1 MEERMW
7 YYWFTLIFCLAV
19 VLMAII
25 IIPWIITALG
35 IEAVRERKTKPK
47 KNKKNKPS
55 EDVKSFMKLTGA
67 LLAFAIVAVF
77 LGYVSVPYIKD
88 FPHVMQRDYS
98 SEEGYI
104 EYVDDVGKD
113 WDNEVEV
120 NGEWFES
127 TKIKNKHVG
136 RYMTFEYLPHTK
148 LIVSYKFKE

>member
-1 MEERMW
+1 
-7 YYWFTLIFCLAV
+7 
-19 VLMAII
+19 MAII

-47 KNKKNKPS
+47 SKQS
-55 EDVKSFMKLTGA
+55 WDFKSFMKLTGA
-67 LLAFAIVAVF
+67 LFAFALVAVF

-104 EYVDDVGKD
+104 EYVDDLGKD

-127 TKIKNKHVG
+127 TKIESKHVG

-148 LIVSYKFKE
+148 LIVSYEFKE